1 MRNKANN
8 PVPMAVAV
16 EPSAASEFH
25 AAAQAL
31 AARLSLPLAELG
43 APGFALFLVLT
54 SERLELREPA
64 PSRTGPVFVDFV
76 GGAVGRRMWD
86 TGLGRQPLL
95 RAVGFKRGQPPTV
108 LDATAGL
115 GRDAFL
121 MAAAGCR
128 VMAVERRPVMAALL
142 ADGLRRALLEPRTA
156 EAAARCVL
164 VEADAGQVMEGF
176 DDEVRPDV
184 VYLDPMFAAR
194 AKTAASKKELR
205 LCGLACGADHDADDL
220 LEPALKAARKRVVV
234 KRWLH
239 APVLAERRPHASIK
253 GASIR
258 FDIYTTS

>member
-1 MRNKANN
+1 
-8 PVPMAVAV
+8 MAVAV
-16 EPSAASEFH
+16 EPSAASESL
-25 AAAQAL
+25 AAGEAL
-31 AARLSLPLAELG
+31 AARLGLPMAGLND
-43 APGFALFLVLT
+43 PGYALFLVLT
-54 SERLELREPA
+54 FERLELREPA

-76 GGAVGRRMWD
+76 GGAVRRRMGQA
-86 TGLGRQPLL
+86 GLGRQPLL
-95 RAVGFKRGQPPTV
+95 RAVGFKREQPPAV

-164 VEADAGQVMEGF
+164 VEADACVVMEGF
-176 DDEVRPDV
+176 DEQVRPDV
-184 VYLDPMFAAR
+184 VYLDPMFAGR
-194 AKTAASKKELR
+194 AKSAASKKELR
-205 LCGLACGADHDADDL
+205 LCGLACGEDPDADEL
-220 LEPALKAARKRVVV
+220 LEPALKTARRRVVV

-239 APVLAERRPHASIK
+239 APTLAGRRPHASLK

-258 FDIYTTS
+258 FDVYIAS